1 MFTGLVIMCGG
12 LLAAS
17 NLVIARKPNAKQLI
31 DKLTPYQGW
40 IGVALFFSSIWWTFN
55 ALRAVGQISQIPVTW
70 TLVMAASV
78 ASLVV
83 GFLLSFGLITKYAL
97 GKNPTALARGQQ
109 IRERLA
115 PKQGGFGVL
124 AMITGALVVLWPY
137 VGIA

>member
-40 IGVALFFSSIWWTFN
+40 IGIVLFFWSIWWLIGS
-55 ALRAVGQISQIPVTW
+55 LRTLGMISAFPVTW
-70 TLVMAASV
+70 TVATAATV
-78 ASLVV
+78 ASMGV
-83 GFLLSFGLITKYAL
+83 GFLLGFGLITKYAL

-109 IRERLA
+109 LRQKLA
-115 PKQGGFGVL
+115 GYQGTFGVA
-124 AMITGALVVLWPY
+124 AMVTGLLVVLWPY
-137 VGIA
+137 VGVA